1 MSELSFFKPKY
12 NKGSALLAGVVFLL
26 GAVVVPGSFLLS
38 GQTEQVSARNPGENM
53 ELALLAP
60 ESSPVLSSGS
70 TEERLVVV
78 DDHALG
84 RIGNNYTG
92 GVVYETED
100 YEFADPTIYI
110 VKKGDTLSSVAE
122 LFDVSVDTV
131 RLANDIPKGKGVVV
145 GETLIIL
152 PVSGGTHKVVKG
164 DSILS
169 IAKKYNADV
178 DEILSFNDLED
189 SSKIK
194 IGDELIIPGA
204 DDEMMKNL
212 SKPKTSTVT
221 KKESAGLAGIVKKK
235 SSGVRLDGFF
245 IRPITPG
252 VGRLSQNIH
261 GNNGIDIASPIGTPI
276 RASADGV
283 VVVSK
288 FREGNPWFGGFGNF
302 VVIEH
307 SGGVK
312 TLSAHMSAVNVSVG
326 QSVSQGDVI
335 GKVGNTG
342 RSTGP
347 HIHFEVWGAFNPGS
361 DGSWAN

>member
-1 MSELSFFKPKY
+1 MRDFSFFGPKY
-12 NKGSALLAGVVFLL
+12 NKGSALLVSVVFLL
-26 GAVVVPGSFLLS
+26 GAVIVPSSFLFS
-38 GQTEQVSARNPGENM
+38 GHTEEVSARSSGSGS
-53 ELALLAP
+53 ELALLEP
-60 ESSPVLSSGS
+60 ESSPVLSSGG

-92 GVVYETED
+92 GVIYETGET
-100 YEFADPTIYI
+100 EFSDPTIYI
-110 VKKGDTLSSVAE
+110 VKKGDTISSIAE

-131 RLANDIPKGKGVVV
+131 RLANDIPKGKGVTV

-152 PVSGGTHKVVKG
+152 PVSGGTHKVAKG
-164 DSILS
+164 DSLLS

-178 DEILSFNDLED
+178 DEILRFNDLSD
-189 SSKIK
+189 ASKIR

-212 SKPKTSTVT
+212 SKPKTSVT
-221 KKESAGLAGIVKKK
+221 GKKESAGIASIKKRGG
-235 SSGVRLDGFF
+235 GVRLEGFF

-252 VGRLSQNIH
+252 VGRLSQNVH
-261 GNNGIDIASPIGTPI
+261 GNNGIDIAAPTGTPI

-307 SGGVK
+307 ANGVK

-326 QSVSQGDVI
+326 QTVSQGEII

-347 HIHFEVWGAFNPGS
+347 HIHFEVWGAFNPGI

>member
-1 MSELSFFKPKY
+1 MSNLSFLKPKY
-12 NKGSALLAGVVFLL
+12 NKGSALVAGVIFLV
-26 GAVVVPGSFLLS
+26 GAVVVPGSFILS
-38 GQTEQVSARNPGENM
+38 GQTEKVNARNSGESG
-53 ELALLAP
+53 ELALLEP
-60 ESSPVLSSGS
+60 VTSPVLSSGNI
-70 TEERLVVV
+70 EERLVVV

-92 GVVYETED
+92 GVIYEVGETE
-100 YEFADPTIYI
+100 FAEPTIYI
-110 VKKGDTLSSVAE
+110 VKKGDTISSIAE

-131 RLANDIPKGKGVVV
+131 RLANDIPKGKGVTV
-145 GETLIIL
+145 GESLFIL

-169 IAKKYNADV
+169 IAKKYGADV
-178 DEILSFNDLED
+178 DEILRFNDLAD

-194 IGDELIIPGA
+194 IGDSLIIPGA
-204 DDEMMKNL
+204 DEEMMKTL
-212 SKPKTSTVT
+212 SKPKTVIV
-221 KKESAGLAGIVKKK
+221 KKESSGVAGIAKRK
-235 SSGVRLDGFF
+235 SSGTRLEGFF
-245 IRPITPG
+245 IRPLTPG
-252 VGRLSQNIH
+252 IGRLSQNIH
-261 GNNGIDIASPIGTPI
+261 GNNGVDIAAPVGTPI

-283 VVVSK
+283 VLISK

-307 SGGVK
+307 ANGVK

-326 QSVSQGDVI
+326 QNVSQGEVI